1 MCYANDFPDAW
12 SECDLIVGF
21 SSSMPIKKALVEVI
35 SAVTPV
41 DKGKEKMIK
50 QEVVK
55 KAEC

>member
-1 MCYANDFPDAW
+1 M
-12 SECDLIVGF
+12 GF
-21 SSSMPIKKALVEVI
+21 SSSMPIKKAVVEVI
-35 SAVTPV
+35 SVVTPV